1 MNHAERFGR
10 SIDAMINRTAQGYSM
25 IGLLISVAIMMVLS
39 VVLLNSLNQA
49 VTGSK
54 SAMPG
59 TIASFKDKEYLRLL
73 FQSMAVSDAVG
84 SNVLMG
90 DANFITPATVA
101 GEGDVSLN
109 TTANLY
115 SAMVMQQY
123 TIPAQLISGNEYN
136 PGVWQD
142 EDYNYGAYDPYERV
156 FWDQTFVADLDLESN
171 VSFAHVPL
179 YRRRLDRYWKFTV
192 DTQTALIGNRGP
204 LDGVDN
210 PSSYTYGRNGQ
221 WGGHIVFGDG
231 HVDFF
236 ESFFVS
242 GLSYDQDGQTQHDNI
257 FAMETGPNGRDTI
270 LSFTKQMTEDGPVL
284 QHD

>member
-1 MNHAERFGR
+1 
-10 SIDAMINRTAQGYSM
+10 M

-49 VTGSK
+49 LTGSK

-59 TIASFKDKEYLRLL
+59 TVASFQDKEYLRAL

-90 DANFITPATVA
+90 DDPFITPATVA
-101 GEGDVSLN
+101 REGDASLN
-109 TTANLY
+109 TTANLF

-123 TIPAQLISGNEYN
+123 AIPAQLISGNEYN
-136 PGVWQD
+136 PVVWID
-142 EDYNYGAYDPYERV
+142 EDYNYRAYDSYEGV
-156 FWDQTFVADLDLESN
+156 FWDPTFVADLDVESN
-171 VSFAHVPL
+171 NSFAHVPL
-179 YRRRLDRYWKFTV
+179 YGRRFRQYWKFTV
-192 DTQTALIGNRGP
+192 DSRTALIGNRGP

-236 ESFFVS
+236 ESFFVA
-242 GLSYDQDGQTQHDNI
+242 GLTYNQDGQAKHDNI
-257 FAMETGPNGRDTI
+257 FAMETGPNGDDAI

>member
-1 MNHAERFGR
+1 
-10 SIDAMINRTAQGYSM
+10 M

-49 VTGSK
+49 LTGSK

-59 TIASFKDKEYLRLL
+59 TVASFQDKEYLRAL

-90 DANFITPATVA
+90 DDPFITPATVA
-101 GEGDVSLN
+101 REGDVSLN
-109 TTANLY
+109 TTANLF

-136 PGVWQD
+136 PDVWQD
-142 EDYNYGAYDPYERV
+142 EDYNYGAYDSYEGV
-156 FWDQTFVADLDLESN
+156 FWDPTFVADLDLESN
-171 VSFAHVPL
+171 VSFAHIPL
-179 YRRRLDRYWKFTV
+179 HGRRYNRFWKFTV
-192 DTQTALIGNRGP
+192 DSRAPLLGNRGP

-236 ESFFVS
+236 ESFFVA
-242 GLSYDQDGQTQHDNI
+242 GLSYSEDGQTNHDNI
-257 FAMETGPNGRDTI
+257 FAMETGPDGDDAI
-270 LSFTKQMTEDGPVL
+270 LSFTKLMDEDGPVL

>member
-1 MNHAERFGR
+1 
-10 SIDAMINRTAQGYSM
+10 M

-49 VTGSK
+49 LTGSK

-59 TIASFKDKEYLRLL
+59 TVASFQDKEYLRAL
-73 FQSMAVSDAVG
+73 FQSMAVSDGLG
-84 SNVLMG
+84 SNALLG
-90 DANFITPATVA
+90 DSPFITPAAVA
-101 GEGDVSLN
+101 GAEDVSLN
-109 TTANLY
+109 NTANLY
-115 SAMVMQQY
+115 SAMVMQRY
-123 TIPAQLISGNEYN
+123 TIPAQLISGNEYSPN
-136 PGVWQD
+136 VWQD
-142 EDYNYGAYDPYERV
+142 EQYNYAAYDPYDRV
-156 FWDQTFVADLDLESN
+156 FWDPTFVADLDLESN

-179 YRRRLDRYWKFTV
+179 YRRRLDRYWKFNV
-192 DTQTALIGNRGP
+192 DSRTALIGNRGP

-236 ESFFVS
+236 ESFFPA
-242 GLSYDQDGQTQHDNI
+242 GLSYFQDGETNYDNI
-257 FAMETGPNGRDTI
+257 FAMETGPNGDDAI
-270 LSFTKQMTEDGPVL
+270 LSFTKQMTEDGPEL